1 LSTGFMTAAVGGFK
15 FVRLEGVLAMHK
27 SSIASTRGT
36 KSKAVRRKAGRKPSA
51 KSANGEL
58 ALQVLGKFREV
69 FRAAKLH
76 FGSVQRS
83 VGVSGAQLWA
93 LWELHEQPGLRVSEL
108 AARLSLRQSTVSN
121 LIDQLARAKHLK
133 RERSES
139 DLRAVR
145 LYLTR
150 SGERIVRTAPQPARG
165 VLPDALEGLHAKD
178 LKALDAQLAE
188 LLHAMKV
195 RAPEAAKTH
204 LEEI

>member
-1 LSTGFMTAAVGGFK
+1 MRKAAKAFKQRSRARPGGGNT
-15 FVRLEGVLAMHK
+15 VR
-27 SSIASTRGT
+27 
-36 KSKAVRRKAGRKPSA
+36 AVRARPG
-51 KSANGEL
+51 NGEL

-76 FGSVQRS
+76 FGSVQKS

-121 LIDQLARAKHLK
+121 LIEQLAKAKHLR

-150 SGERIVRTAPQPARG
+150 SGQSVVRTAPQPARG
-165 VLPDALEGLHAKD
+165 VLPDALES
-178 LKALDAQLAE
+178 LKAANLKELDSQLTG
-188 LLHAMKV
+188 LLDAMKV
-195 RAPEAAKTH
+195 RAPGASKTH
-204 LEEI
+204 LEDI

>member
-1 LSTGFMTAAVGGFK
+1 MRTTKTSSTAPRRKVT
-15 FVRLEGVLAMHK
+15 
-27 SSIASTRGT
+27 
-36 KSKAVRRKAGRKPSA
+36 RKAG
-51 KSANGEL
+51 SANGEL

-76 FGSVQRS
+76 FSSVQKS

-93 LWELHEQPGLRVSEL
+93 LWELHQQPGLRVSEL

-121 LIDQLARAKHLK
+121 LIDQLARAKHLR
-133 RERSES
+133 RERSDA

-150 SGERIVRTAPQPARG
+150 SGERVVKTAPQPARG
-165 VLPDALEGLHAKD
+165 VLPDALES
-178 LKALDAQLAE
+178 LKAKQLQQLDAQLAE
-188 LLHAMKV
+188 LLQAMKV
-195 RAPEAAKTH
+195 RAPGASKTH

>member
-1 LSTGFMTAAVGGFK
+1 
-15 FVRLEGVLAMHK
+15 MHK
-27 SSIASTRGT
+27 VT
-36 KSKAVRRKAGRKPSA
+36 KSTSKGSSASSRQRKPA
-51 KSANGEL
+51 RGKAPAAGNGEL

-76 FGSVQRS
+76 FGSVQKS

-93 LWELHEQPGLRVSEL
+93 LWELREQPGMRVSEL

-121 LIDQLARAKHLK
+121 LIEQLAKAKHLK
-133 RERSES
+133 RERSDS

-150 SGERIVRTAPQPARG
+150 SGERVVRTAPQPARG
-165 VLPDALEGLHAKD
+165 VLPDALESLKAGD
-178 LKALDAQLAE
+178 LKELDERLAG

-195 RAPEAAKTH
+195 RAPGASKTH
-204 LEEI
+204 LEDI

>member
-1 LSTGFMTAAVGGFK
+1 MGKARKALTKGSGPKPGKRKTARNTAAGIG
-15 FVRLEGVLAMHK
+15 
-27 SSIASTRGT
+27 
-36 KSKAVRRKAGRKPSA
+36 
-51 KSANGEL
+51 NGEL

-76 FGSVQRS
+76 FGSVQKT

-93 LWELHEQPGLRVSEL
+93 LWELREQPGLRVSEL
-108 AARLSLRQSTVSN
+108 AGRLSLRQSTVSN

-133 RERSES
+133 RERSDD

-150 SGERIVRTAPQPARG
+150 SGERVVRTAPQPARG
-165 VLPDALEGLHAKD
+165 VLPDALESLKAMD
-178 LKALDAQLAE
+178 LKALDAQLTG

-195 RAPEAAKTH
+195 RAPGASKTH